1 MVNWNNYRHFERS
14 EFDSPDVEGSGDEMQ
29 EGFIRM
35 LHRAR
40 VLSNTPF
47 RINSG
52 YRSHSHNQ
60 KVGGTPNSSHLKGCA
75 ADIHISSSV
84 QRMKVLAALVDAG
97 FRRIGIADTFIHVDN
112 DPSKNDACW
121 TY

>member
-52 YRSHSHNQ
+52 YRSGH
-60 KVGGTPNSSHLKGCA
+60 A
-75 ADIHISSSV
+75 
-84 QRMKVLAALVDAG
+84 
-97 FRRIGIADTFIHVDN
+97 
-112 DPSKNDACW
+112 
-121 TY
+121 